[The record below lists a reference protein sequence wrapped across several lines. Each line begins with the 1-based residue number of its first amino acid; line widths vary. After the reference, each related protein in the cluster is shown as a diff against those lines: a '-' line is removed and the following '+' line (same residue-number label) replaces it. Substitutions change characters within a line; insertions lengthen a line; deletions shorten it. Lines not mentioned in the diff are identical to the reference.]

1 MPPLTLTDFRRMDPT
16 EPDNDRRQGDLL
28 NSSEHSFPVFTSP
41 GFLETEQKLKPKD
54 GRTAPPLGS
63 NGLPERRIGRWNYT
77 IVPWED

>member
-1 MPPLTLTDFRRMDPT
+1 MPSLTLTDFRRMDPKK
-16 EPDNDRRQGDLL
+16 PDNDRRQEHLL
-28 NSSEHSFPVFTSP
+28 NSSERSFPAFTSQ

-54 GRTAPPLGS
+54 GWIAPPLGS